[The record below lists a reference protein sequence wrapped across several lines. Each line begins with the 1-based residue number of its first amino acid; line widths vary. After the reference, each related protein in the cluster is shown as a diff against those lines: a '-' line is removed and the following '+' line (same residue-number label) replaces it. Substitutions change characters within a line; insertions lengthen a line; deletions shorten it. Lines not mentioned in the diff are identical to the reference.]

1 MNWQPPDTLVRY
13 QTEGV
18 RPTIP
23 IVFLA
28 IVIAF
33 VACYAW
39 GVVRTGDERADETL
53 IYFKDADVG
62 DRVYL
67 NGKVNS
73 VNSSYGIAC
82 VNVSLLGD
90 YPRPLQVNIYFKE
103 DYDIKAVDN
112 VYVIG
117 VKTDSD
123 EMIAYMIT
131 LR

>member
-1 MNWQPPDTLVRY
+1 M
-13 QTEGV
+13 
-18 RPTIP
+18 
-23 IVFLA
+23 
-28 IVIAF
+28 
-33 VACYAW
+33 
-39 GVVRTGDERADETL
+39 RTGDERADTL
-53 IYFKDADVG
+53 IYFKDAEVG

-67 NGKVNS
+67 NGKVNF

-103 DYDIKAVDN
+103 DYDIKTVDN

-123 EMIAYMIT
+123 EMIAYM
-131 LR
+131 

>member
-1 MNWQPPDTLVRY
+1 M
-13 QTEGV
+13 
-18 RPTIP
+18 
-23 IVFLA
+23 
-28 IVIAF
+28 VI
-33 VACYAW
+33 
-39 GVVRTGDERADETL
+39 GS
-53 IYFKDADVG
+53 II
-62 DRVYL
+62 

-73 VNSSYGIAC
+73 VSSNYGISC

-103 DYDIKAVDN
+103 DYDVKTVGN